1 MNEQDYAIVVGIDNY
16 REDQRLKLAA
26 AEHDAVQFLR
36 WLRSPA
42 GGAVPKKNTH
52 VFLSRFY
59 PPNPRPLRSQPMKN
73 DIDDC
78 LVEFGV
84 DQETRIGRRFYF
96 YFAGHGIGP
105 NLREV
110 ALLMANAT
118 RRRLGNNLGIFD
130 YLDFFLNWAPFDEI
144 VILLDCCRDIEDSFS
159 AIPAIFTKDKRPD
172 APIVKHMIA
181 LGSRYGEKSWE
192 VKIEPTDWRPRCLF
206 TTVLLEGLHRAVDG
220 HGRITADS
228 LATYLN
234 ERLPTFAS
242 QNRRRQRPEILGEF
256 QKEIVFGRGEL
267 PAVRI
272 PLPDGWHGPL
282 SLCDNQGEAAR
293 FEAAPG
299 DTAAEVSIRPGLYSL
314 REAGGAVR
322 YLIVEPGSQEARYV
336 TIG

>member
-1 MNEQDYAIVVGIDNY
+1 MNEQDYAIVIGIDNY

-36 WLRSPA
+36 WLRSPT

-105 NLREV
+105 NLRQV

-130 YLDFFLNWAPFDEI
+130 YLDFFLNWAPFEEV

-192 VKIEPTDWRPRCLF
+192 IKITPTDWRPRCLF
-206 TTVLLEGLHRAVDG
+206 TTVLLEGLRQAVDER
-220 HGRITADS
+220 GRVTADS

-234 ERLPTFAS
+234 ERLPTFAL
-242 QNRRRQRPEILGEF
+242 QNQRRQRPEILGEF
-256 QKEIVFGRGEL
+256 EKEIVFGEGEI
-267 PAVRI
+267 PPVRI
-272 PLPDGWHGPL
+272 PIPAGWSGLL
-282 SLCDNQGEAAR
+282 SLRDNQREVAR
-293 FEAAPG
+293 FEVAPG
-299 DTAAEVSIRPGLYSL
+299 NAAGQASLRPGLYTIQNATSQ
-314 REAGGAVR
+314 VC
-322 YLIVEPGSQEARYV
+322 YLIVEPGNQEARYV
-336 TIG
+336 TIS